1 MGTILGDPEALV
13 AEVSRRAHQKA
24 VQIGED
30 ARRRSTAILEGAQ
43 KESEA
48 IRREAALDAERQT
61 VALLRRNA
69 ARADLESQRRF
80 IEKREQPIERVW
92 RLAEETLRGRMKQPG
107 YSEVLKRLAFRAAHE
122 LGAKALTIASDPEG
136 HALLTD
142 ALLEKWSQESGVRFQ
157 RAAQPVTGWGGL
169 IATSGRTRMDLSFAT
184 RLESARAG
192 LRERVF
198 EILNLELLN
207 TETA

>member
-24 VQIGED
+24 VQIAED
-30 ARRRSTAILEGAQ
+30 TRRRSAAILEGAQ

-48 IRREAALDAERQT
+48 IRRGAALDAERQS

-69 ARADLESQRRF
+69 ARAELESQRRF

-92 RLAEETLRGRMKQPG
+92 RAAEDRVRGLMKEPG
-107 YSEVLKRLAFRAAHE
+107 YGEVLKRLAFRAAQE
-122 LGAKALTIASDPEG
+122 LGAKQVTLASDGTG

-142 ALLEKWSQESGVRFQ
+142 DLLDRWSQESGVRLE
-157 RAAQPVTGWGGL
+157 RAARPIAAWGGL
-169 IATSGRTRMDLSFAT
+169 IATSGRARLDLSFAA
-184 RLESARAG
+184 RIASARAG

-198 EILNLELLN
+198 ALLN
-207 TETA
+207 AEHS